1 MRRFATG
8 LFSIAWAALGG
19 CGFTPKAE
27 LTGSSTG
34 AANSSGH
41 LTGTGNSTGAG
52 ATSGGGGS
60 PGSANKDVNC
70 GTFMQPAQKVPPDIL
85 IVQDKS
91 GSMNDQAD
99 GTTCNG
105 GCGAN
110 SKWSQT
116 TTALNMVIGM
126 TDTTVNWGL
135 KFFATSNTGCNVS
148 TTAEVPVGP
157 NNANAIM
164 TAIGRAGP
172 GSSTPTRVAVQNAVT
187 IMQGV
192 TDTNPKYL
200 LLATDGLPN
209 CGPNAA
215 SPTDDN
221 SMGAEQAVVAAR
233 AAGFP
238 TFVIG
243 IGQTMAEAT
252 LTRLALQGGV
262 PQVGGAT
269 AFYQV
274 SDTTQLVTALG
285 TILGSVTCVFDL
297 PAPTQ
302 TRETTSN
309 IAVFVNGT
317 AFPQDT
323 GHASG
328 WDYHGAEMKQIQI
341 YGPTCDGLMGGKVAS
356 VSVQF
361 ICG

>member
-1 MRRFATG
+1 MRVRGLAVTLAAFGAAGAVVGGWGSCARAPLAT
-8 LFSIAWAALGG
+8 
-19 CGFTPKAE
+19 
-27 LTGSSTG
+27 LTGP
-34 AANSSGH
+34 
-41 LTGTGNSTGAG
+41 GTDAGNPLACD
-52 ATSGGGGS
+52 S
-60 PGSANKDVNC
+60 PTNLV
-70 GTFMQPAQKVPPDIL
+70 QPIPPDVL
-85 IVQDKS
+85 VVLDKS
-91 GSMNDQAD
+91 GSMDNQAD
-99 GTTCNG
+99 GTSCSG
-105 GCGAN
+105 GCGAS
-110 SKWSQT
+110 SKWAQVTNAINKVVGQT
-116 TTALNMVIGM
+116 QAN
-126 TDTTVNWGL
+126 VNWGMKL
-135 KFFATSNTGCNVS
+135 FATSIDGCDVS
-148 TTAEVPVGP
+148 TGVEVAVGP
-157 NNANAIM
+157 MNGAAISTLIM
-164 TAIGRAGP
+164 ENSP
-172 GSSTPTRVAVQNAVT
+172 GSRTPTQQAEAAGAAYLAT
-187 IMQGV
+187 L
-192 TDTNPKYL
+192 TDKRPKYL